1 MKFTRLGIPGAF
13 LVDLEPHGD
22 ERGEFARTWCARE
35 FAAAGIADV
44 PVQASLSWNPRR
56 GTLRGLHWQSEPHG
70 ETKIVRCVRGT
81 VYDVLVD
88 VRSDSHTWRDH
99 LAVELD
105 SVRRQAVVIPPG
117 VAHGFLTLTDD
128 CELHYLIS
136 EFHVPDA
143 ARGARWNDPAFGIVW
158 PETPSVVSERDRGW
172 PDFLP

>member
-1 MKFTRLGIPGAF
+1 MRFTPTGLDGAY
-13 LVDLEPHGD
+13 VIDLEQRND
-22 ERGEFARTWCARE
+22 DRGFFARAFCQKE
-35 FAAAGIADV
+35 FEDHGLKPLVA
-44 PVQASLSWNPRR
+44 QCNWSFNHRR
-56 GTLRGLHWQSEPHG
+56 GTLRGLHWQAEPHG
-70 ETKIVRCVRGT
+70 ETKIVRCVRGA

-88 VRSDSHTWRDH
+88 VRSETHTWRDH

-128 CELHYLIS
+128 CELHYLMS

-158 PETPSVVSERDRGW
+158 PEEVRLISERDRSW
-172 PDFLP
+172 PDFAG